1 MSAIYAPVWFSIDTT
16 FNGTPRWW
24 LKCRM
29 QKLDHM
35 LCRRLSEHAVS
46 MELHHIVGQGLNT
59 EVSTSID
66 LLVCRREL
74 HCRVTIWKGQIGA
87 VSQAFLAELLTNF
100 LHAHCNCEIFLD
112 LNMMAPRCSKE
123 TYRM

>member
-1 MSAIYAPVWFSIDTT
+1 
-16 FNGTPRWW
+16 
-24 LKCRM
+24 
-29 QKLDHM
+29 M
-35 LCRRLSEHAVS
+35 LCRLLSEHAVSMELHHVVGRLLSEHAVS

-59 EVSTSID
+59 EVSTIYSID
-66 LLVCRREL
+66 LLVCQPEL
-74 HCRVTIWKGQIGA
+74 HCTVTIWKGQIGA
-87 VSQAFLAELLTNF
+87 VSQAFLTELLTDF